1 LKDLVAMVNHLPI
14 RGGRRA
20 LAAACLVLA
29 AGLVGCGDGRGVKL
43 YPVRGKLLYKGAP
56 ADGAEVTFYP
66 KSDAGKDPVRPA
78 GKVGPDGTFVLGSF
92 RPSDG
97 APVGE
102 YAVLVRWNKDGK
114 VGHEKGKKRAHNVPV
129 NFLQDRYANPA
140 APRFTAAVRPEANAL
155 SPFEIKD

>member
-1 LKDLVAMVNHLPI
+1 MANRLSI

-20 LAAACLVLA
+20 LAVACLALA

-43 YPVRGKLLYKGAP
+43 YPVCGKVLYKGAP

-66 KSDAGKDPVRPA
+66 KGDAGKDAVRPS
-78 GKVGPDGTFVLGSF
+78 GKVRPDGTFALGSF
-92 RPSDG
+92 RPDDG
-97 APVGE
+97 APAGE
-102 YAVLVRWNKDGK
+102 YGVLVRWYKDGK

-129 NFLQDRYANPA
+129 DFLQDRYANPA
-140 APRFTAAVRPEANAL
+140 APRFTAAVRTETNEL